1 MTQFVDKWNKIKI
14 NNNNIEYTT
23 NNAYLIKLPNKSEF
37 AGYKFW
43 VSYKLINEYDN
54 YIILS
59 CKDDFEFQIFN
70 KNDKDI
76 ITGDMLKDIFEC
88 MNDSCQEKNDESY
101 LIIQE
106 PEKIDID
113 VEIDEELLNE

>member
-14 NNNNIEYTT
+14 NNNNIKYIT

-43 VSYKLINEYDN
+43 ISYKLITECDN

-59 CKDDFEFQIFN
+59 CKDDFTFRIF
-70 KNDKDI
+70 KKDEEDI
-76 ITGDMLKDIFEC
+76 IDGNMIKDIFEC
-88 MNDSCQEKNDESY
+88 MNDSCQDKDDSTY
-101 LIIQE
+101 LIIEE
-106 PEKIDID
+106 PEKLDIEVKINKD
-113 VEIDEELLNE
+113 LLNE

>member
-23 NNAYLIKLPNKSEF
+23 SNAYLIKLPNKSEF

-59 CKDDFEFQIFN
+59 CKDDFEFQIFK
-70 KNDKDI
+70 KNNKDI

-88 MNDSCQEKNDESY
+88 MNDSCRDKTDNSY
-101 LIIQE
+101 LIIKE
-106 PEKIDID
+106 PDKIDMKINI
-113 VEIDEELLNE
+113 EKELLNE

>member
-23 NNAYLIKLPNKSEF
+23 NKAYLIKLPNKSEF

-43 VSYKLINEYDN
+43 ISYKLIIEYDN

-70 KNDKDI
+70 KNAKDI

-88 MNDSCQEKNDESY
+88 MNDSCQEKKDESY

-106 PEKIDID
+106 PKKIDID
-113 VEIDEELLNE
+113 VKIDEELLNE